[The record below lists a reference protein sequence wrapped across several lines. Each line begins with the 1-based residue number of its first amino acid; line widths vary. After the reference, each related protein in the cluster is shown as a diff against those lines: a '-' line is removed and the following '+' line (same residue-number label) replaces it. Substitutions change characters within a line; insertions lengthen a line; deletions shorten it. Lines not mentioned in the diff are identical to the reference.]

1 MGFVFALL
9 SLLLYSTNILVTKVA
24 SGSMDLD
31 VGVTIAAFSNVV
43 VGLAF
48 FAIQVALGRSPTGW
62 ESWAVG
68 LFLVSGV
75 FSTYLGRWFFFATV
89 ARLGP
94 ARASAF
100 QITNPIFT
108 VLIAWVFLGESL
120 RLLDLGAVAVTLFGL
135 FLVSYVAGEPA
146 GPRSGESVWTRT
158 VAAGR
163 RTLLHSGALVALMSS
178 SSYAV
183 ANVLRG
189 AAVRRWNE
197 PILGGVLGAVVGLA
211 AQVLATSKGK
221 DLWAEIVGAK
231 RRALVLYGLI
241 GLITICAQVSMIA
254 AMSTIK
260 VGVTNLIT
268 MSTPILVT
276 PASYFLLKNQ
286 EGLRPRTVLGILIV
300 VVGMTTLALR

>member
-1 MGFVFALL
+1 MGFALALL
-9 SLLLYSTNILVTKVA
+9 ALVLYSANLLVTKVA

-31 VGVTIAAFSNVV
+31 VGVTVAAFSNVV
-43 VGLAF
+43 VGVGF
-48 FAIQVALGRSPTGW
+48 FGLQVASGHSPLAI
-62 ESWAVG
+62 EAWAVA

-89 ARLGP
+89 ARLGA

-100 QITNPIFT
+100 QITNPLFT
-108 VLIAWVFLGESL
+108 VVIAWIFLGERL
-120 RLLDLGAVAVTLFGL
+120 RLLDLGAVAVTLTGL
-135 FLVSYVAGEPA
+135 YLVSYVAEPA
-146 GPRSGESVWTRT
+146 AESSRGSGWRQAL
-158 VAAGR
+158 AAGR
-163 RTLLHSGALVALMSS
+163 RTVLHSGAVVALLSA

-197 PILGGVLGAVVGLA
+197 PILGGVLGAAVGMA
-211 AQVLATSKGK
+211 AQVLATAKGR
-221 DLWAEIVGAK
+221 DLWGEVARAP
-231 RRALVLYGLI
+231 RRALTLYGLI
-241 GLITICAQVSMIA
+241 GLITISAQVSMIA
-254 AMSTIK
+254 AMSTIP

-286 EGLRPRTVLGILIV
+286 EGLRPRTVLGMAIVLIGVGTLIL
-300 VVGMTTLALR
+300 R